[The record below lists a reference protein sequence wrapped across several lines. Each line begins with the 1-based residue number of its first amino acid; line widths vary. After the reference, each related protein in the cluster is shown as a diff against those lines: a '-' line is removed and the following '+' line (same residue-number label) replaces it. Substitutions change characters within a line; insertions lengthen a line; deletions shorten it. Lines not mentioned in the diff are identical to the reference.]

1 MKKITLQI
9 TILLLSFSL
18 TSCYTEV
25 FVDEPVFEN
34 RALQTELL
42 LESYD
47 LWYIDIQ
54 ETVGSGEVPFLE
66 TAFTLSFNGGI
77 LTANN
82 NLVNIGK
89 TGSGFGIAV
98 GNYAGLSDLV
108 EIRHDLDGLWQL
120 EVIPLG
126 GNRME
131 LYDPRSDTS
140 YFLYGYRRAAF
151 DYDALFYDN
160 IHYFL
165 QEYIAWEKIFTS
177 DTGALNE
184 FDQEQFLQFSVGLN
198 TDAFRSSIDSPG
210 TPLNLLQWDYEGFYT
225 VYDVPGEPEM
235 KTLTLDYNF
244 LGDDY
249 FELYVLD
256 DQTIELYHV
265 SSGTLY
271 EFRGRGYQQILK
283 SESSSGK
290 KRLRKKLPE
299 MKVSR
304 KRPQ

>member
-1 MKKITLQI
+1 MKRITLQI

-77 LTANN
+77 LRANN

-140 YFLYGYRRAAF
+140 YFLYGYRRASF

-210 TPLNLLQWDYEGFYT
+210 TPLSLLQWDYEGSYT

-271 EFRGRGYQQILK
+271 ELGGRGYQQILK
-283 SESSSGK
+283 SDSSAGK

-299 MKVSR
+299 MNVSR

>member
-1 MKKITLQI
+1 MKKSILQI
-9 TILLLSFSL
+9 TILLLSISL

-25 FVDEPVFEN
+25 FVEEPIFED

-54 ETVGSGEVPFLE
+54 ETIGQGEVPFLE
-66 TAFTLSFNGGI
+66 TAFTVSFNGGI

-120 EVIPLG
+120 EVVRLG
-126 GNRME
+126 GNRIE

-140 YFLYGYRRAAF
+140 YFLYGYSRASF

-165 QEYIAWEKIFTS
+165 QEYIAWEKVFAS

-184 FDQEQFLQFSVGLN
+184 FDEEQFLQFSDGIS
-198 TDAFRSSIDSPG
+198 TFAFRSSIDAPG
-210 TPLNLLQWDYEGFYT
+210 TALSQLRWDYEGFYT
-225 VYDVPGEPEM
+225 IYDVPGEPAM

-249 FELYVLD
+249 FELYILD

-283 SESSSGK
+283 SESSAGK

-304 KRPQ
+304 KRPE